1 VKGAES
7 KVVFSALFQKHLT
20 GDNIHDVGGISNFGD
35 FFFRDE
41 TGQKEHPPLFWN
53 MGNRPAMEV
62 IKRDEAQRKLLKL
75 PGFKYGQT
83 VDARLH
89 QCRDAV

>member
-1 VKGAES
+1 VKGAEA

-41 TGQKEHPPLFWN
+41 TGQEERPPLFWN

-62 IKRDEAQRKLLKL
+62 IKRNEAQQKLLKL
-75 PGFKYGQT
+75 PEFKYG
-83 VDARLH
+83 
-89 QCRDAV
+89 